1 MERERDNIRLV
12 EYDIL
17 RKHPEVYAFSTYR
30 QGGVSTGAYASLNC
44 TPYVGDDPQCVLRN
58 QQILAEA
65 LPCRPQE
72 LVIPWQNH
80 GTQSLAIDEAYL
92 AATPDERHRM
102 LQGVDALMTS
112 LPGVCLCISTADCI
126 PILLYDHTHR
136 VIAAVHAGWR
146 GTVSMIVL
154 HTLRRMHEL
163 YDTEGED
170 LSACIGP
177 GISCYAFE
185 VGTEVA
191 DAFHKAGYTLDG
203 IIYYDPTRNKNHI
216 DLPRA
221 NAIQLEQFGLLD
233 SQIED
238 CRICTYSQCED
249 FFSAR
254 RLGIKSGRI
263 LSGIMLVDK

>member
-1 MERERDNIRLV
+1 
-12 EYDIL
+12 
-17 RKHPEVYAFSTYR
+17 
-30 QGGVSTGAYASLNC
+30 
-44 TPYVGDDPQCVLRN
+44 
-58 QQILAEA
+58 
-65 LPCRPQE
+65 
-72 LVIPWQNH
+72 
-80 GTQSLAIDEAYL
+80 
-92 AATPDERHRM
+92 
-102 LQGVDALMTS
+102 
-112 LPGVCLCISTADCI
+112 
-126 PILLYDHTHR
+126 
-136 VIAAVHAGWR
+136 
-146 GTVSMIVL
+146 
-154 HTLRRMHEL
+154 MHEL

-177 GISCYAFE
+177 GISCHAFE

-203 IIYYDPTRNKNHI
+203 IIYYDPTRHKNHI